1 MLIIIIY
8 YFNIKVMLSI
18 NIKFISIKF
27 VKMSVIPAFFTYS
40 HLIKQTDIADI
51 AEIAYQL
58 SHSMNKYK
66 FNC

>member
-1 MLIIIIY
+1 
-8 YFNIKVMLSI
+8 MLSI